1 MGSLKIS
8 FNITE
13 RKYNALLAEC
23 ELNNNSSVESN
34 DQPAF
39 HGGIISIVFE
49 VSQDIDITEFFTNN
63 IDGQLV
69 FYNPSN
75 NAIIK
80 QVDFRKATMTHYEEH
95 FDNDDKAQFTIK
107 LTFFAKVII
116 INNSL
121 SDFHF

>member
-1 MGSLKIS
+1 MGSLKAS
-8 FNITE
+8 FNITGK
-13 RKYNALLAEC
+13 KYNALSAGY
-23 ELNNNSSVESN
+23 ELNNNSSMASKE
-34 DQPAF
+34 QPSF
-39 HGGIISIVFE
+39 HGGIISVIFE
-49 VSQDIDITEFFTNN
+49 VPQDIDIKEIFIND

-80 QVDFRKATMTHYEEH
+80 QVDFRKATMIHYEEH

-107 LTFFAKVII
+107 LTFFVKVIV